1 MSLRVVFS
9 PNAWEDYERWMREDV
24 KIAKRI
30 VRLIADVRR
39 DPYGTGIGK
48 PEILKGPLSGLL
60 RAESTANIAWS
71 IGCAT
76 TPWRLRP
83 ATATTSTNDPHR
95 PVPLFLAMSFLRPAA
110 R

>member
-60 RAESTANIAWS
+60 SRRIDGEHRLVY
-71 IGCAT
+71 
-76 TPWRLRP
+76 RLRDD
-83 ATATTSTNDPHR
+83 A
-95 PVPLFLAMSFLRPAA
+95 LEIAA
-110 R
+110 CYGHYIDK